1 MADNQTKSQET
12 QPEAINPEPPNHYRT
27 ALFTAWNELSELQED
42 EKRLIVKKARLKS
55 TCDALW
61 PLAFPDDEYPDINS
75 MTLAD
80 AIRLMVQCYCTP
92 ERSINIKEIRAKLQD
107 IGYDLS
113 KYKNALASI
122 HTAANRMVDAEELM
136 WVDDEG
142 NKLRI
147 GPEMKPV
154 LTSPDTT
161 AMAGMLGE
169 NSAGEK

>member
-1 MADNQTKSQET
+1 MDDKQQIQET
-12 QPEAINPEPPNHYRT
+12 PPETTQEPENPYRT
-27 ALFTAWNELSELQED
+27 ALFTAWNALSELQEE
-42 EKRLIVKKARLKS
+42 EKRLIVKKARLKT

-61 PLAFPDDEYPDINS
+61 PLAFPDDDYPDINS

-80 AIRLMVQCYCTP
+80 AIRLMIQCYCTP
-92 ERSINIKEIRAKLQD
+92 ERSLTVKEVRAKLQD

-122 HTAANRMVDAEELM
+122 HTAANRMVESGEII

-142 NKLRI
+142 NKLKA

-154 LTSPDTT
+154 LTAEADHTT
-161 AMAGMLGE
+161 MLGMMGE
-169 NSAGEK
+169 NSAGDK